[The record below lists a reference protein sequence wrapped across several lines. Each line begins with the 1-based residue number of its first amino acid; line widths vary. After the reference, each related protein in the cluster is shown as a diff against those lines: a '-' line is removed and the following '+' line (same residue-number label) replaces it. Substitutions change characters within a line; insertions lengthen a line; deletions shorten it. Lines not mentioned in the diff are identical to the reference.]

1 MPITLFARTA
11 SLCVILLF
19 AAACS
24 TSGTVLTVNPAGN
37 YTANVNPY
45 GGTGR

>member
-1 MPITLFARTA
+1 MTMIARFTSLF
-11 SLCVILLF
+11 VILLF
-19 AAACS
+19 AAACT
-24 TSGTVLTVNPAGN
+24 TSSNVQTANPAGN